1 MTNHLRFGIIGVG
14 NIAPHHAVAIKNTA
28 GAELVAVATRNPER
42 GNAFVQ
48 EHGGTFYADYR
59 DVLARADVNAVA
71 ICTPHDLHAPMTIDA
86 ARAGKHVLCEK
97 PMARTVAE
105 CDAMIAACER
115 AGVTLGVLFQ
125 MRFDPLAR
133 KLKALIDD
141 GKLGRLIWT
150 TTNALWYRS
159 DEYYRSGA
167 WRGTWEHEGG
177 GVLINQAIHVIDLM
191 LWLTGMP
198 TRVNAQMRTLNHS
211 IEVEDSAVA
220 ILEYADNRLGL
231 IQATVAA
238 YPGYPERIEVGGT
251 RGSAV
256 YHRGE
261 ARLEWH
267 LADPREDGE
276 ERAEV
281 SSGASAPMNINAAGH
296 IAAFQDFAAA
306 VREQR
311 APFVNGREGRQSIA
325 LVQAIYDSAR
335 ANVPIHVLPT

>member
-1 MTNHLRFGIIGVG
+1 MTGLRIAIIGLG
-14 NIAPHHAVAIKNTA
+14 NIAPHHAAAIKQT
-28 GAELVAVATRNPER
+28 GDAELAAVCTRDATRGE
-42 GNAFVQ
+42 AFVR
-48 EHGGTFYADYR
+48 EHGGKLYADYHDLLAHS
-59 DVLARADVNAVA
+59 DVDIVA
-71 ICTPHDLHAPMTIDA
+71 ICTPHDLHAPMTIA
-86 ARAGKHVLCEK
+86 AAVAHKHVLVEK
-97 PMARTVAE
+97 PMARNVAE
-105 CDAMIAACER
+105 CDAMIDACER

-125 MRFDPLAR
+125 MRFDPLALKLR
-133 KLKALIDD
+133 KIIDE
-141 GKLGRLIWT
+141 GRLGRLIWT

-198 TRVNAQMRTLNHS
+198 TIVTAQTRTLNHS
-211 IEVEDSAVA
+211 IEVEDSAAA

-238 YPGYPERIEVGGT
+238 YPGYPEYIEIVGT

-267 LADPREDGE
+267 IVEPREDGE
-276 ERAEV
+276 ERATV
-281 SSGASAPMNINAAGH
+281 SSGAAAPMGISATGH
-296 IAAFQDFAAA
+296 IAAYQDFAAA
-306 VREQR
+306 LREKR
-311 APFVNGREGRQSIA
+311 APRVNGIEGRKSVE
-325 LVQAIYDSAR
+325 LVEAIYRSAR
-335 ANVPIHVLPT
+335 NRTPVALPLS

>member
-1 MTNHLRFGIIGVG
+1 MKKLRFGIIGIG
-14 NIAPHHAVAIKNTA
+14 NIAPHHAVAIKNTPD
-28 GAELVAVATRNPER
+28 AELVAVATRNQER
-42 GNAFVQ
+42 GNAFIR
-48 EHGGTFYADYR
+48 EHGGTHYTDYR
-59 DVLARADVNAVA
+59 DLLACAEVDVVA

-97 PMARTVAE
+97 PMALNVTE
-105 CDAMIAACER
+105 CDTMIAVCKQ
-115 AGVTLGVLFQ
+115 AGVALGALFQ
-125 MRFDPLAR
+125 MRFDQLAH
-133 KLKALIDD
+133 KLKTMIED

-150 TTNALWYRS
+150 TTNALWYRT

-191 LWLTGMP
+191 LWFTGMP
-198 TRVNAQMRTLNHS
+198 TRVTARTRTLNHS
-211 IEVEDSAVA
+211 IEVEDGALA
-220 ILEYADNRLGL
+220 ILDYPDNRLGL
-231 IQATVAA
+231 IQATIAA
-238 YPGYPERIEVGGT
+238 YPGYPERIEIVGT
-251 RGSAV
+251 HGSAI

-267 LADPREDGE
+267 LAEPREDGE

-281 SSGASAPMNINAAGH
+281 SSGASAPMSINAAGH

-311 APFVNGREGRQSIA
+311 EPFIDGNEGRKSIA
-325 LVQAIYDSAR
+325 VVQAIYDSAR
-335 ANVPIHVLPT
+335 TKSSVPLAPG

>member
-1 MTNHLRFGIIGVG
+1 MTVLRFGIIGVG
-14 NIAPHHAVAIKNTA
+14 NIAPHHAVAIKHTA
-28 GAELVAVATRNPER
+28 GAELVAVATRNLER
-42 GNAFVQ
+42 GNAFIR
-48 EHGGTFYADYR
+48 EHGGALYADYR
-59 DVLARADVNAVA
+59 DVLARTDVDAVA
-71 ICTPHDLHAPMTIDA
+71 ICTPHDLHAPMTLA
-86 ARAGKHVLCEK
+86 AAAAYKHVLVEK
-97 PMARTVAE
+97 PMARNAAE

-115 AGVTLGVLFQ
+115 VGVTLGVLFQ
-125 MRFDPLAR
+125 MRFDPLAL
-133 KLKALIDD
+133 KLKKIIDD

-150 TTNALWYRS
+150 TTNALWYRT

-198 TRVNAQMRTLNHS
+198 TRVTAQTRTLNHS
-211 IEVEDSAVA
+211 IEVEDAAVA
-220 ILEYADNRLGL
+220 LLEYVDNRLGL
-231 IQATVAA
+231 VQATVAA
-238 YPGYPERIEVGGT
+238 YPGYPERIEIVGT

-267 LADPREDGE
+267 IADPREDSE
-276 ERAEV
+276 ERAEA

-296 IAAFQDFAAA
+296 IAAYQDFAEA
-306 VREQR
+306 VREKR
-311 APFVNGREGRQSIA
+311 APLISGNEGRKSIA

-335 ANVPIHVLPT
+335 ANAAISISS